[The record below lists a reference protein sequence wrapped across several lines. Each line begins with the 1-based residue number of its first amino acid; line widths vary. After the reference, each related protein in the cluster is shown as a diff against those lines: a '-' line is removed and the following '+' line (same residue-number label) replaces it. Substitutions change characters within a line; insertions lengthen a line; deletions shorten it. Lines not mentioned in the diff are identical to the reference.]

1 VTPDPGVIEVNIHPA
16 HNWDELVAI
25 TTTLYEEA
33 RLTRLGTEKFMIDGR
48 HTGTGGGNHI
58 VVGGPTAAD
67 SPFLRRPDLLRSL
80 ITYWQNHPSLS
91 YLFSGLFLGPTSQ
104 APRVDEARND
114 QLYELE
120 IAFAQIPD
128 PKDGETIK
136 PWLVDRILRNLLID
150 VTGNTHRAEI
160 CIDKLYSPDGPTGRL
175 GLVEFRAFEM
185 PPHARMSIAQQLVLR
200 ALIAWFWRE
209 PWTKPLVR
217 WGTMLHDRYM
227 LPHFVWKDFLEV
239 VDDLRRAGFAF
250 EAEWFAP
257 HLEFRFPVY
266 GSVEH
271 GGVTMELRQALEPWH
286 VMGEQGA
293 AGATVRFVDSSVERL
308 QMRVVGLTEGRHV
321 VGCNGRY
328 IPLQP
333 TGTRGESVAGI
344 RFRAWQPPTCLH
356 PTIGVDAPLI
366 FDLFDT
372 WSGRSLGGCT
382 YHVVH
387 PGGRSFDTFPVN
399 AFEAEARRITRFQ
412 PIGHTP
418 GECEV
423 PAATPS
429 AEYPV
434 TLDLRRHA

>member
-1 VTPDPGVIEVNIHPA
+1 
-16 HNWDELVAI
+16 
-25 TTTLYEEA
+25 
-33 RLTRLGTEKFMIDGR
+33 
-48 HTGTGGGNHI
+48 
-58 VVGGPTAAD
+58 
-67 SPFLRRPDLLRSL
+67 
-80 ITYWQNHPSLS
+80 
-91 YLFSGLFLGPTSQ
+91 
-104 APRVDEARND
+104 
-114 QLYELE
+114 
-120 IAFAQIPD
+120 
-128 PKDGETIK
+128 
-136 PWLVDRILRNLLID
+136 
-150 VTGNTHRAEI
+150 
-160 CIDKLYSPDGPTGRL
+160 
-175 GLVEFRAFEM
+175 
-185 PPHARMSIAQQLVLR
+185 
-200 ALIAWFWRE
+200 
-209 PWTKPLVR
+209 
-217 WGTMLHDRYM
+217 M

-257 HLEFRFPVY
+257 HFEFRFPVY

-293 AGATVRFVDSSVERL
+293 VGATVRFVDSSVERL
-308 QMRVVGLTEGRHV
+308 QIRVVGLNEGRHV
-321 VGCNGRY
+321 VGCNGRR

-382 YHVVH
+382 YHVAH

-412 PIGHTP
+412 PIGHTA
-418 GECEV
+418 GECRV
-423 PAATPS
+423 PAAGSS
-429 AEYPV
+429 AEYPA